1 MNRQQPTRWSSL
13 GMRYPRPALSA
24 LLLRAAI
31 LPLSACHR
39 GGGGAEDKKATQVA
53 AKVNGDEVTVHQVNQ
68 AMSRA
73 GNIPEA
79 QQKQAQQQVLERLI
93 DQQLLVQQAVAK
105 KLDRDPRVL
114 AAIDAARRQIL
125 SQAYLEQVMQ
135 GAGKSTPDQVKQFYG
150 QHPELFQ
157 DRHVYRFREMAIA
170 APADFH
176 EKLKAELEK
185 LDKQADKNKVMQDLG
200 AWLQSQNIK
209 FRTNVATQ
217 AAEQLPMELGPKVHQ
232 MKDGDILLIPRGNAF
247 VVTQLVQ
254 SQTAPLTAEQSGPY
268 IEQYLSNRKRL
279 DLSNEEMK
287 QLRQKAKV
295 EYVGDFANRE
305 TAAAPAAQPPATP
318 EQQQPSGSSSES
330 DDAL

>member
-1 MNRQQPTRWSSL
+1 MVYSRAVITTL
-13 GMRYPRPALSA
+13 LLSA
-24 LLLRAAI
+24 AVFA
-31 LPLSACHR
+31 LSACHR
-39 GGGGAEDKKATQVA
+39 GGGSAEEKKSTQVA

-114 AAIDAARRQIL
+114 AAIDASRRQIL

-135 GAGKSTPDQVKQFYG
+135 TASKSTPDQVKEFYA

-157 DRHVYRFREMAIA
+157 DRRVYRFREMAIA

-176 EKLKAELEK
+176 EKLKGELEK
-185 LDKQADKNKVMQDLG
+185 LDKQADKNKVMQDLA
-200 AWLQSQNIK
+200 AWLTSLNIK
-209 FRTNVATQ
+209 FLTNVATQ

-232 MKDGDILLIPRGNAF
+232 MKDGDLLLIPPHIVPIFDPA
-247 VVTQLVQ
+247 VALQ
-254 SQTAPLTAEQSGPY
+254 S
-268 IEQYLSNRKRL
+268 I
-279 DLSNEEMK
+279 
-287 QLRQKAKV
+287 
-295 EYVGDFANRE
+295 
-305 TAAAPAAQPPATP
+305 
-318 EQQQPSGSSSES
+318 
-330 DDAL
+330 DDW

>member
-1 MNRQQPTRWSSL
+1 MFYTRIF
-13 GMRYPRPALSA
+13 ASA
-24 LLLRAAI
+24 LVGLSLVG
-31 LPLSACHR
+31 LSACHR
-39 GGGGAEDKKATQVA
+39 GGGGDKGTTQVA
-53 AKVNGDEVTVHQVNQ
+53 AKVNGDEITVHQVNQ
-68 AMSRA
+68 ALSRA
-73 GNIPEA
+73 GTIPEA
-79 QQKQAQQQVLERLI
+79 QQKQAQHQVLERLV

-105 KLDRDPRVL
+105 KLDRDPRVTSAIE
-114 AAIDAARRQIL
+114 AAKRQIL

-135 GAGKSTPDQVKQFYG
+135 GAGKSTPDQVKEFYG

-157 DRHVYRFREMAIA
+157 DRRVYRFREMAIA
-170 APADFH
+170 APAEFH
-176 EKLKAELEK
+176 EKLKTELER
-185 LDKQADKNKVMQDLG
+185 LDKQADKNKVMQDLA

-279 DLSNEEMK
+279 ELSNEEMK
-287 QLRQKAKV
+287 RLREKAKV
-295 EYVGDFANRE
+295 EYVGEFANKE
-305 TAAAPAAQPPATP
+305 TAAAPQTAPVVEEKKPEAA
-318 EQQQPSGSSSES
+318 SEA
-330 DDAL
+330 DEALKKGLQGLGKR